1 LISVGL
7 TGNVASGKSSVAR
20 LWRAAGVPVIDAD
33 ELSRRAVSPGS
44 RGLEAVRTEFG
55 DEMLTAD
62 GALDRARM
70 RALVFTDAAA
80 RERLEH
86 ILHPIIAELRSSW
99 VEERRAAGDALVV
112 SEVPLLFEKGLERHF
127 DAVVLV
133 DASPAVRRE
142 RLVRERGMQ
151 VAEADRIM
159 AVQMDPRAKLARA
172 DHVIANDGS
181 VEALEREAAR
191 VLAELRAAAP
201 ENRPPGNRAAVV
213 RMDLHLHTV
222 ASFDCLSDP
231 EAVLARA
238 LELGY
243 ARIAI
248 TDHDRLHVALAMSKR
263 HPERVIAGEEVRTA
277 EGVDVIGLYLTEE
290 IPRGTPARAT
300 IERIKSQGGLAYLP
314 HPYAAGKGGGGRL
327 AEELAPLCDVIEV
340 FNARLHDPRLNRQA
354 QELARRHRK
363 PEGAGSDSHTLGELG
378 NAFVE
383 LPAHPNRPD
392 ALRAALAQARTGGV
406 TASRAV
412 HLASTWAK
420 VRKALPFGAG
430 RARGSPAP

>member
-7 TGNVASGKSSVAR
+7 TGNVASGKSTVAR

-33 ELSRRAVSPGS
+33 ELSRRAVSPGT
-44 RGLEAVRTEFG
+44 RGLEAVRAEFG
-55 DEMLTAD
+55 DEMLAAD
-62 GALDRARM
+62 GTLDRARL
-70 RALVFTDAAA
+70 RARVFADESA
-80 RERLEH
+80 RERLEQ
-86 ILHPIIAELRSSW
+86 ILHPIIAELRSAW

-127 DAVVLV
+127 DVVVLV
-133 DASPAVRRE
+133 DAPASVRRD
-142 RLVRERGMQ
+142 RLVRERGMSA
-151 VAEADRIM
+151 AEADRIM
-159 AVQMDPRAKLARA
+159 AAQMDPSVKLSRA
-172 DHVIANDGS
+172 DHVIANEGS
-181 VEALEREAAR
+181 LEALEREAAR
-191 VLAELRAAAP
+191 VLAKLREAAA
-201 ENRPPGNRAAVV
+201 GNRAEGKRDAVV

-222 ASFDCLSDP
+222 GSFDCLSDP
-231 EAVLARA
+231 EAVLGRA

-263 HPERVIAGEEVRTA
+263 HPEQVIAGEEVRTA

-300 IERIKSQGGLAYLP
+300 IERIRSQGGLAYLP
-314 HPYAAGKGGGGRL
+314 HAYATGKGGGGRL

-354 QELARRHRK
+354 EELARRHGK
-363 PEGAGSDSHTLGELG
+363 LEGAGSDSHTLGELG

-420 VRKALPFGAG
+420 VRKAVPLVKG
-430 RARGSPAP
+430 RGTGRPAP

>member
-7 TGNVASGKSSVAR
+7 TGNVASGKSTVAR
-20 LWRAAGVPVIDAD
+20 LWRAAGVSVIDAD

-44 RGLEAVRTEFG
+44 RGLEAVRMAFG
-55 DEMLTAD
+55 DEMLTAE
-62 GALDRARM
+62 GTLDRARM
-70 RALVFTDAAA
+70 RALVFADDAARA
-80 RERLEH
+80 RLEH
-86 ILHPIIAELRSSW
+86 VLHPIIAELRSAW
-99 VEERRAAGDALVV
+99 VEERRAAGDPLVV

-133 DASPAVRRE
+133 DAPAAVRRD
-142 RLVRERGMQ
+142 RLVRERGME
-151 VAEADRIM
+151 AEEADRIM
-159 AVQMDPRAKLARA
+159 RAQMDPREKLSRA
-172 DHVIANDGS
+172 DHVIANAGS

-191 VLAELRAAAP
+191 VLAELREAAAT
-201 ENRPPGNRAAVV
+201 GGAGTSDAVV

-222 ASFDCLSDP
+222 GSFDCLSDP

-238 LELGY
+238 LALGY

-263 HPERVIAGEEVRTA
+263 HPEHVIAGEEVRTA

-300 IERIKSQGGLAYLP
+300 IERIRSQGGLAYLP
-314 HPYAAGKGGGGRL
+314 HPYAKGKGGGGRL
-327 AEELAPLCDVIEV
+327 ADDLAPLCDVVEV
-340 FNARLHDPRLNRQA
+340 FNARLHDARMNRQA
-354 QELARRHRK
+354 EELARRHGTLA
-363 PEGAGSDSHTLGELG
+363 GAGSDSHTLAELG

-383 LPAHPNRPD
+383 LRAHPNRPD
-392 ALRAALAQARTGGV
+392 ALRAALARARTGGI

-420 VRKALPFGAG
+420 VRKKILPFAASGGAG
-430 RARGSPAP
+430 RPAP

>member
-7 TGNVASGKSSVAR
+7 TGNVASGKSTVAR
-20 LWRAAGVPVIDAD
+20 LWRSAGVPVIDAD
-33 ELSRRAVSPGS
+33 ELSRKAVSPGS

-55 DEMLTAD
+55 DEMLAAD
-62 GALDRARM
+62 GSLDRARM
-70 RALVFTDAAA
+70 RALVFADAAA
-80 RERLEH
+80 RERLER
-86 ILHPIIAELRSSW
+86 ILHPIIAELRSAW
-99 VEERRAAGDALVV
+99 VEERRAAGDPLVV

-127 DAVVLV
+127 DRVVLV
-133 DASPAVRRE
+133 DAPASVRRD
-142 RLVRERGMQ
+142 RLVRERGMEP
-151 VAEADRIM
+151 AEADRIM
-159 AVQMDPRAKLARA
+159 AAQLDSSGKRARA

-181 VEALEREAAR
+181 EEELEREAAR
-191 VLAELRAAAP
+191 VLAELRDAAKGAQSQSP
-201 ENRPPGNRAAVV
+201 QLQSEGVV

-222 ASFDCLSDP
+222 GSFDCLSDP

-290 IPRGTPARAT
+290 IPRGTTARTT
-300 IERIKSQGGLAYLP
+300 IERIRSQGGLAYLP

-340 FNARLHDPRLNRQA
+340 FNARLHDPRMNRRA
-354 QELARRHRK
+354 EDLARRHGK
-363 PEGAGSDSHTLGELG
+363 LEGAGSDSHTVGELG

-406 TASRAV
+406 SASRAV

-420 VRKALPFGAG
+420 VRKAIPFGA
-430 RARGSPAP
+430 ASPTR